1 MDINIEKTQAYQED
15 QYYQAYKKWL
25 DDNGCI
31 CPNLE
36 YPVAFYEEGIIGAT
50 AKTDIPPNK
59 AYVFVP
65 YNLCISIQ
73 KAKTSEISHIFKKRF
88 FTQHSRANDHILW
101 VFILYEKLKGTESF
115 WYPYFKTLKGFSNI
129 IEWSDEELSELQ
141 DKLLVYDNLKWK
153 NRIERIWKSI
163 YGIIKNYPE
172 YFPLEKNLY
181 SEFMWSWLVCCTRGY
196 SWEGGMLIPMADNLN
211 HGIIY
216 TSYHGEE
223 KNTLRT
229 LAENKTTDIDYT
241 DFLGIEVK
249 YDIQVDKRTNKN
261 RLEKLLEKSD
271 MPEIKNVWE
280 LNQILEGYRSSSSE
294 DDERIVAE
302 CTSEEESPYDE
313 DDELQEEFKDLNE
326 NYFLMSTGVRTC
338 FKKGEQVL
346 NSYGRLSNRNLLLD
360 YGFALPENRYDSVF
374 FFLWLPRSGREGLVK
389 IEDIEAKS
397 DEYLYCTEL
406 FRLKPKRLNID
417 VFIYYREGMK
427 NEPIKNFPSDIN
439 VELEI
444 IDCFLNICFK
454 LYEGFDTSLEY
465 DIELLK
471 TKCSPRLQGALNYRI
486 NQKKIVLNQIK
497 MLETLRD
504 LLEDIKNGK
513 DISTH
518 AKGKSSQ
525 EIMDLYPLRNYLRA
539 LEGYLKK
546 I

>member
-1 MDINIEKTQAYQED
+1 M
-15 QYYQAYKKWL
+15 
-25 DDNGCI
+25 
-31 CPNLE
+31 
-36 YPVAFYEEGIIGAT
+36 AFYEEGIIGAT
-50 AKTDIPPNK
+50 AKADISPNK

-73 KAKTSEISHIFKKRF
+73 KAKNSEISHIFKKRF

-101 VFILYEKLKGTESF
+101 VFILYEKLKGSESF

-129 IEWSDEELSELQ
+129 IDWTDEELGELQ

-153 NRIERIWKSI
+153 ERIERIWKAV

-172 YFPLEKNLY
+172 HFPPEKNLY
-181 SEFMWSWLVCCTRGY
+181 SEFMWAWLVCCTRGY

-211 HGIIY
+211 HGIVY

-223 KNTLRT
+223 KSTLKT
-229 LAENKTTDIDYT
+229 LAGNLTIDIDYT
-241 DFLGIEVK
+241 DFLGMQVK
-249 YDIQVDKRTNKN
+249 YDIQIDKRTNKN
-261 RLEKLLEKSD
+261 RLEKFLEKSD
-271 MPEIKNVWE
+271 MPMIKNVWE
-280 LNQILEGYRSSSSE
+280 LNQTLENYRSSSSE

-302 CTSEEESPYDE
+302 CTSDEESPYDE

-326 NYFLMSTGVRTC
+326 NYFFMSTGVRTC

-360 YGFALPENRYDSVF
+360 YGFAIPENRYDSVF

-417 VFIYYREGMK
+417 VFIHYREGMK
-427 NEPIKNFPSDIN
+427 NEPIKNFPSDIS

-444 IDCFLNICFK
+444 IEKFLNIC
-454 LYEGFDTSLEY
+454 LEIYEGFDTSLEY
-465 DIELLK
+465 DKELLQ
-471 TKCSPRLQGALNYRI
+471 TKCSSRLQGALNYRI

-497 MLETLRD
+497 MLEILRN
-504 LLEDIKNGK
+504 LLENIQNGM

-518 AKGKSSQ
+518 AEGKSPQ
-525 EIMDLYPLRNYLRA
+525 EIMNLYPLRNYLRA